1 MSHSKARL
9 TFHGRLLLVE
19 RVIVEG
25 WAVSHAAK
33 AQGVSRQCAHRWIN
47 RYRQLGEAGLHDRS
61 SRPRSCPSRTPRQ
74 IEDLVIQT
82 RLRERV
88 GQDRIAAMTGVPA
101 RTVNRILRRW
111 QLPMLSQ
118 LDPIT
123 GHIIRASKKTTL
135 RYEHDRPGSLV
146 HTDVKKLG
154 RIPDGGGWRL
164 HGRQM
169 GSTAAS
175 KKARIG
181 FDYVH
186 SLVDDYSRY
195 AYSQILPDE
204 QGPTTAG
211 FLARALDHFASIG
224 ISVERLMSDN
234 HFSYKNSHDVAD
246 VLAERGIRH
255 VFIKPHCPWQNGK
268 VERFNKTLQ
277 AEWAYRHPF
286 TSNGART
293 DALAPWLDHYNQHRP
308 HTALGGQPPISRL
321 SPT

>member
-1 MSHSKARL
+1 
-9 TFHGRLLLVE
+9 
-19 RVIVEG
+19 
-25 WAVSHAAK
+25 
-33 AQGVSRQCAHRWIN
+33 
-47 RYRQLGEAGLHDRS
+47 
-61 SRPRSCPSRTPRQ
+61 
-74 IEDLVIQT
+74 
-82 RLRERV
+82 
-88 GQDRIAAMTGVPA
+88 
-101 RTVNRILRRW
+101 
-111 QLPMLSQ
+111 
-118 LDPIT
+118 
-123 GHIIRASKKTTL
+123 
-135 RYEHDRPGSLV
+135 
-146 HTDVKKLG
+146 
-154 RIPDGGGWRL
+154 
-164 HGRQM
+164 M

-195 AYSQILPDE
+195 AYSEILPDE